1 MCLYNIPLIVF
12 DKLVYSFMKMKFR
25 ITLQY
30 QLSAA
35 PRNNALLCMCGNW
48 FCLLL
53 IVLSYLLFQSIMQES
68 EDVTLNFGEEDEL
81 DQQKRLK

>member
-1 MCLYNIPLIVF
+1 
-12 DKLVYSFMKMKFR
+12 
-25 ITLQY
+25 
-30 QLSAA
+30 
-35 PRNNALLCMCGNW
+35 MCGNW

>member
-1 MCLYNIPLIVF
+1 
-12 DKLVYSFMKMKFR
+12 
-25 ITLQY
+25 
-30 QLSAA
+30 
-35 PRNNALLCMCGNW
+35 MCGNW

-53 IVLSYLLFQSIMQES
+53 IVLSYLFFQSIMQES